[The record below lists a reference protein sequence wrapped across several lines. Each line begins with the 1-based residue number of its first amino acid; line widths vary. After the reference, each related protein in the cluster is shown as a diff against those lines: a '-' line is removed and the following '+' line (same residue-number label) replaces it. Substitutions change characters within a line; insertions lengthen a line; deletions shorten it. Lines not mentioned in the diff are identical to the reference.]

1 MHFDDQSTR
10 LDKEIKRLADG
21 RQLNPFDLEAM
32 AIVAGLTLRAKD
44 AREQIEREGL
54 IIDDGKGM
62 PVEHP
67 ALLIEK
73 RASAE
78 LRGWVKDRPDLF
90 GAKKADAK
98 PRREKFGGFKA
109 VT

>member
-1 MHFDDQSTR
+1 MSRLSAEYDRLCSGRDLSEFDQSVVET
-10 LDKEIKRLADG
+10 
-21 RQLNPFDLEAM
+21 
-32 AIVAGLTLRAKD
+32 VAGLTLRLKD
-44 AREQIEREGL
+44 AREAIEREGT
-54 IIDDGKGM
+54 IIDDGKGF

-90 GAKKADAK
+90 GGEANEDSVADDA
-98 PRREKFGGFKA
+98 PGFTGFHA
-109 VT
+109 V